1 MKTLNI
7 NIKMKENNDRILN
20 VMEKYEFT
28 GNIIKGQY
36 NLYYLVGEI
45 TTNFPI
51 SEIAHIIGKDLID
64 NDIDY
69 MIIKPSMK
77 FEF

>member
-7 NIKMKENNDRILN
+7 NIKMKENNNRILN
-20 VMEKYEFT
+20 VMKKYEFT

-36 NLYYLVGEI
+36 NFYYLVGEI
-45 TTNFPI
+45 KTDFPI
-51 SEIAHIIGKDLID
+51 NEIAHIIGKDLMD